1 MSGKMPFE
9 GKKQPFLRVLGKFLV
24 SEFSVKNKSDISE
37 HKKKP
42 RKPAFSGLFWAER
55 TGFEPA
61 EAVNL
66 ARFPSVCLKPLDH
79 LSIGFS

>member
-1 MSGKMPFE
+1 MSILKTVRTY
-9 GKKQPFLRVLGKFLV
+9 KRVRTVCAL
-24 SEFSVKNKSDISE
+24 
-37 HKKKP
+37 
-42 RKPAFSGLFWAER
+42 AER

-79 LSIGFS
+79 LSISVYYA